1 GEQRR
6 MGALLE
12 RMAPLDLDELGQHY
26 LNRVYGECNA
36 LPLADVEKGRTQ
48 PRLQRVFVDVRVRDA
63 VPSYAQAMARLG
75 LFGYRRARAG
85 RLVRETRATHG
96 DERRRMTQV
105 LRRGRE
111 MEVDAAPADDESGW
125 TPTMRQMDDETFA
138 KLAAAFS
145 VEVDELRRALENL
158 TPLEVL
164 AAQPAPRLVL
174 LGDPGSGKSTL
185 TRRWAGLL
193 AALGQPAQ
201 RKDWT
206 DDEQLAASEMLRVFD
221 RWLLPVRVVLSQWAQ
236 RLPDNGPAG
245 ATGCAGDL
253 AAECWHVWS
262 RIADLHGDSAAR
274 QHFLN
279 KLVGDRPA
287 VLLLLDGLDEVT
299 DPARRTTLLQAIRD
313 FVVTYPSVPMV
324 VTSRVRPYAAL
335 QRQGDALD
343 WPAATLDKL
352 TPQAID
358 HFVDRWHA
366 ELVATHEWEA
376 RLAGER
382 QTHLTA
388 ALADTRR
395 AELREMAGTPLLLT
409 MMVKVNY
416 KERLPDS
423 RAELYE
429 TFVRQLLFEW
439 ERRRSIEGGEHT
451 DLDRL
456 LEEAE
461 IPPDQFVLRL
471 NAMAYQVHDG
481 ADRDSVDIPTELLK
495 RTLMNLFIG
504 LEVDDD
510 PDTYDDDDA
519 VAAALKWARQV
530 MRLMADRSG
539 LINWEDHNVYRFS
552 HRSYQEYLAARWM
565 ATGRDFRDKFRAR
578 IDDEDWRE
586 AVLLAIGYQCR
597 VRGAPYDDTLD
608 ILYDFWPEQLGTQA
622 ATYRALL
629 IGEAFSYQLE
639 MKRLGKG
646 RLARDLHAHI
656 VRDLTALMQQPALT
670 AYLDDTKAQA
680 RTRLAAGLLLADLEE
695 LPPDLDD
702 LVAVPG
708 AGFRIGKYPVTNHQF
723 RRFIDA
729 GGYGTPDGARPPWWS
744 EEGWE
749 WRLPGDWTEPRYR
762 NIKGFDRST
771 QPVVGVSWYEAAA
784 YCNWLTE
791 RWRAEAVITAG
802 EVVRLPTQGEWE
814 TAARGGHPIPA
825 DDGIDYP
832 WRGPFEP
839 WRANTQESGLNQTTP
854 VHMYPQGATPGDVWG
869 MSGNV
874 WEWTSDRYEASY
886 EVYYQK
892 GGTYYRKAARA
903 RASAVGLRP
912 AYDRLPHHG
921 FRVVVV
927 PISRS
932 P

>member
-1 GEQRR
+1 MNDDQKAELKKELEQIQQAIAGQEAARGILPDEQIDAILQTLHAKQRQLTNALTGSGAISQGEGATAVGGRGVHVSGDVEGRVITGDANRFIEAGQYYEHYHAADPAQAVDIKTLRHDYLAR
-6 MGALLE
+6 LLLETGRLSLAGIDPKAASDDSETRLNLSAVYTALLTIHVE
-12 RMAPLDLDELGQHY
+12 PIESVSEFAEKVFGPGKSRPKSALAQ
-26 LNRVYGECNA
+26 LN
-36 LPLADVEKGRTQ
+36 DQ
-48 PRLQRVFVDVRVRDA
+48 Q
-63 VPSYAQAMARLG
+63 
-75 LFGYRRARAG
+75 
-85 RLVRETRATHG
+85 
-96 DERRRMTQV
+96 
-105 LRRGRE
+105 
-111 MEVDAAPADDESGW
+111 
-125 TPTMRQMDDETFA
+125 
-138 KLAAAFS
+138 
-145 VEVDELRRALENL
+145 
-158 TPLEVL
+158 
-164 AAQPAPRLVL
+164 RLVL

-586 AVLLAIGYQCR
+586 AVLLAIVYQGR
-597 VRGAPYDDTLD
+597 VRGAPFDDTLD

-646 RLARDLHAHI
+646 RLARDLQERIIA
-656 VRDLTALMQQPALT
+656 DLTALMKQPALT
-670 AYLDDTKAQA
+670 AYPDDAKAQA

-695 LPPDLDD
+695 LPKDLDD
-702 LVAVPG
+702 LVTVPG
-708 AGFRIGKYPVTNHQF
+708 ASFRIG
-723 RRFIDA
+723 
-729 GGYGTPDGARPPWWS
+729 
-744 EEGWE
+744 
-749 WRLPGDWTEPRYR
+749 
-762 NIKGFDRST
+762 
-771 QPVVGVSWYEAAA
+771 
-784 YCNWLTE
+784 
-791 RWRAEAVITAG
+791 
-802 EVVRLPTQGEWE
+802 
-814 TAARGGHPIPA
+814 
-825 DDGIDYP
+825 
-832 WRGPFEP
+832 
-839 WRANTQESGLNQTTP
+839 
-854 VHMYPQGATPGDVWG
+854 
-869 MSGNV
+869 
-874 WEWTSDRYEASY
+874 
-886 EVYYQK
+886 
-892 GGTYYRKAARA
+892 
-903 RASAVGLRP
+903 
-912 AYDRLPHHG
+912 
-921 FRVVVV
+921 
-927 PISRS
+927 
-932 P
+932 